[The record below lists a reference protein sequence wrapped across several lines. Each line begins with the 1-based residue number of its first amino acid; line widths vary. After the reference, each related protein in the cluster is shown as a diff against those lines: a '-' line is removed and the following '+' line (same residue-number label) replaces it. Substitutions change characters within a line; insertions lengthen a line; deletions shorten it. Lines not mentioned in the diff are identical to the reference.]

1 MRFAVLCDFDGTIVN
16 VDTCVQILE
25 KYAEEGWRI
34 FDEQYE
40 KGEITLEEC
49 LQKEFSTVTFSKAL
63 VLNELQKVAS
73 VRPNFSQL
81 VQLCK
86 ENGFP
91 FMIVSA
97 GLDFVIKH
105 FLKLEGWYN
114 SIPIHAPKAIFT
126 AHGIKLTF
134 PRQFHNTSINF
145 KDDMVTQ
152 YKDRGWK
159 VAYIGDGVADYVAAK
174 KADIPFA
181 IKGSKLAELLKKNK
195 IPYNEISDFQQVLE
209 SITQMLKNNKF

>member
-1 MRFAVLCDFDGTIVN
+1 LRFAVLCDFDGTIVD

-25 KYAEEGWRI
+25 KYCKEDWKL

-49 LQKEFSTVTFSKAL
+49 LQKQFSTVILSRTLA
-63 VLNELQKVAS
+63 LNELQEAVS

-81 VQLCK
+81 AQFCR

-91 FMIVSA
+91 FIVVSA

-114 SIPIHAPKAIFT
+114 LIPIHAPKARLT
-126 AHGIKLTF
+126 TNGIKLAF
-134 PRQFHNTSINF
+134 PQQLHNTSINF
-145 KDDMVTQ
+145 KDDIVTQ
-152 YKDRGWK
+152 HKELGQK
-159 VAYIGDGVADYVAAK
+159 VVYIGDGVADYAAAK
-174 KADIPFA
+174 KSDIPFA
-181 IKGSKLAELLKKNK
+181 IRSSKLAELLKKNK
-195 IPYNEISDFQQVLE
+195 IPHNEIDDFQQILE
-209 SITQMLKNNKF
+209 SITQMLDDKRF